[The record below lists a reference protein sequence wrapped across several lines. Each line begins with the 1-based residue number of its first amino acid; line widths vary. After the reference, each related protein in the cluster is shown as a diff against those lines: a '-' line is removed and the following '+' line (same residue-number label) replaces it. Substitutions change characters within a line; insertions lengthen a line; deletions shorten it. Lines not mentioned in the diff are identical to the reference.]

1 MNETTPTPVDGKLE
15 RLQEARTEAY
25 GTVYGVFNEAGNLI
39 SLPNGQAS
47 DDVWVLLRADDEYI
61 SELEA
66 TVTALRQQVSDSRE
80 ALRALV
86 DWTGSGMYYAPLGL
100 EAMVEAAL
108 EAPATADTS
117 TQDAEEAAG

>member
-66 TVTALRQQVSDSRE
+66 TVTALRQQVSDSCE

-86 DWTGSGMYYAPLGL
+86 DWTGC
-100 EAMVEAAL
+100 VK
-108 EAPATADTS
+108 
-117 TQDAEEAAG
+117 